1 MAYTVSVEVH
11 VVTEQACG
19 GCVSTAPGPAT
30 GRAVFALW
38 RAWPS
43 PGLIEPSA
51 GDASAAHAHARA
63 GAARSTRPTPSRR
76 L

>member
-30 GRAVFALW
+30 GRALS
-38 RAWPS
+38 S
-43 PGLIEPSA
+43 PCGVPGHPLA
-51 GDASAAHAHARA
+51 
-63 GAARSTRPTPSRR
+63 
-76 L
+76 